1 MTERPLYQYWP
12 LFLALPLFLG
22 FALYNL
28 YCALAYGA
36 LIGSRHGD
44 GWVSFSSRPYA
55 FGTMLIV
62 YILMALIFG
71 AGFIKVV
78 EFVLY
83 RKGLLGPTQKRA
95 D

>member
-1 MTERPLYQYWP
+1 MTERPLHQYWP

-36 LIGSRHGD
+36 LIGSRLGD
-44 GWVSFSSRPYA
+44 GWISFGSRPYW
-55 FGTMLIV
+55 FGIMLIV
-62 YILMALIFG
+62 YVLMALIFG
-71 AGFIKVV
+71 AGLVRVV
-78 EFVLY
+78 QFVLY
-83 RKGLLGPTQKRA
+83 RKGLLGPRQKRA